1 MLRYTK
7 KTKRDLNSFLLNYVV
22 NMSEMENEI
31 SKVIVEQ
38 LEILDN
44 CELKMIDKIKS
55 VLNKNIDDNQKKLS
69 LRIIIRE
76 FARINR
82 EQQKQTKELKRIQK
96 NTCLIE

>member
-1 MLRYTK
+1 
-7 KTKRDLNSFLLNYVV
+7 
-22 NMSEMENEI
+22 
-31 SKVIVEQ
+31 
-38 LEILDN
+38 
-44 CELKMIDKIKS
+44 MIDKIKS

-96 NTCLIE
+96 NTCLID